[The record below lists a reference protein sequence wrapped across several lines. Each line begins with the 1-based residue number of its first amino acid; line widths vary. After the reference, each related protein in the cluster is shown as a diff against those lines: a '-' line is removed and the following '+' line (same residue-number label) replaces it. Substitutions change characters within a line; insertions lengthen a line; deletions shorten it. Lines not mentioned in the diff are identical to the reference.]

1 MMVQA
6 EQPAVWKQE
15 FARLS
20 YEWEKVYSYG
30 DAAGMCTDG
39 VILNRIRQ
47 ELLEIREKLDAME
60 DEHGL
65 TVPPEVP
72 ESFMA
77 CVDEIR
83 AEAQCAV
90 QEYLAMEEYRYVQ
103 VILPKLTLKQKQDSH
118 AMEIS
123 GKVMRLAE
131 ALAEDNLVVLRE
143 YGSPGMLTGLI
154 VETAKKL
161 QGLPLK
167 PTAVPEKRQEDQQE
181 DWQVEGQ
188 MSIYDLAVT

>member
-1 MMVQA
+1 MMAQA
-6 EQPAVWKQE
+6 KSPGAWEQE
-15 FARLS
+15 FVRLS
-20 YEWEKVYSYG
+20 YEWEKVYAYG

-39 VILNRIRQ
+39 VILDRIRK
-47 ELLEIREKLDAME
+47 ELLEIKEKLDVKGT
-60 DEHGL
+60 DERL
-65 TVPPEVP
+65 TIPPEVP
-72 ESFMA
+72 KSFMA
-77 CVDEIR
+77 CADEIR
-83 AEAQCAV
+83 AQAQCAV
-90 QEYLAMEEYRYVQ
+90 QEYLAMEEYRYMQAV
-103 VILPKLTLKQKQDSH
+103 LPKLTPKQKKDTRVL
-118 AMEIS
+118 EVS
-123 GKVMRLAE
+123 GKVMGLAD

-167 PTAVPEKRQEDQQE
+167 LAAVPERRQEEQQE